1 MEVFKRA
8 DGQSPTY
15 GSLLRRRRTHCGMSQ
30 HTLGRLVGW
39 NTPKVIAVERDE
51 EAIPWDSATRL
62 AEIFAVPP
70 DIFAHPP
77 EGAAPREAS
86 ANAGYSAQIKR
97 LDADF
102 RALEHAYGVLNEAL
116 KEVRKLVFRRL

>member
-8 DGQSPTY
+8 DGKSSTY
-15 GSLLRRRRTHCGMSQ
+15 GSLLRRMRTHCGMSQ

-39 NTPKVIAVERDE
+39 NTTKVIAVERDD
-51 EAIPWDSATRL
+51 EAIPWDSAIRL

-77 EGAAPREAS
+77 DGAPREARD
-86 ANAGYSAQIKR
+86 NAGYSARIKR

-102 RALEHAYGVLNEAL
+102 RELEHAYGVLNEAV
-116 KEVRKLVFRRL
+116 KEVRKLVFRRV